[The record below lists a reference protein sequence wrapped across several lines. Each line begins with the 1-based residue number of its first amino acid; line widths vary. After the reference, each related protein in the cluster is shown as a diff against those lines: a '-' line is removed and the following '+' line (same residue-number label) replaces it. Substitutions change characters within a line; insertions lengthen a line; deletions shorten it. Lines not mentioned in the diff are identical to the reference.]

1 MVGFILSDGKAIG
14 RGGECGPMESTFSSK
29 RGRCSSSGM
38 CDGMA
43 DSKPNF
49 PELPSL
55 FCSKKKKGKIWLYE
69 INNLCQLYI
78 LIFWPCRAAYGILV
92 PQPGAE
98 PAFPALEEAWS
109 LNYWTSRKVL
119 CEFLNSFA
127 TVTWQ
132 IL

>member
-55 FCSKKKKGKIWLYE
+55 FCSKKKKKAKSGYMK
-69 INNLCQLYI
+69 
-78 LIFWPCRAAYGILV
+78 LI
-92 PQPGAE
+92 
-98 PAFPALEEAWS
+98 
-109 LNYWTSRKVL
+109 TSV
-119 CEFLNSFA
+119 SF
-127 TVTWQ
+127 
-132 IL
+132 IF

>member
-1 MVGFILSDGKAIG
+1 MGPWRAHSHPKGADAPHL
-14 RGGECGPMESTFSSK
+14 ECVTAWQTVSPIFQSSPPFF
-29 RGRCSSSGM
+29 
-38 CDGMA
+38 A
-43 DSKPNF
+43 Q
-49 PELPSL
+49 
-55 FCSKKKKGKIWLYE
+55 KKKKGKIWLYE
-69 INNLCQLYI
+69 INNFCQLYI

-127 TVTWQ
+127 TVTWH